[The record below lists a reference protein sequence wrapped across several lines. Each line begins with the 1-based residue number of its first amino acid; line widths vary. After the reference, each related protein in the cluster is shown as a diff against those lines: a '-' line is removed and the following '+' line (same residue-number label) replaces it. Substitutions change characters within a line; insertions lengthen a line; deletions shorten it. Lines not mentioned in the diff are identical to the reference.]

1 MKRWL
6 LGLALAVGCTAALG
20 ASHLA
25 RAEHKPSHIKIVAP
39 SLAGEVKRQS
49 GNSDQY
55 MWEVFTSIVKPA
67 IARNRAVFETWATD
81 EDIYQANPS
90 WPAAGQERP
99 IRASRRQVNFRLAG
113 DDLPPCTTPENPWVA
128 SFPLNGCL
136 AEIVYR
142 DRLQYDYIVNNGLN
156 TQEGAA
162 AFYAS
167 NKVVGFPGRS
177 LAIKVDWVP
186 IRDLLKWVPELG
198 SLANVRQTYYT
209 VTSEGVEYGMVAMH
223 ISTAANPNWVWGTFE
238 HQNNPG
244 RCDAIGCYDSF
255 GARKRVVPP
264 DQSKPNTQ
272 YGACHK
278 TPELK
283 RMMRSAGLDSVWQ
296 NYCLKSTQVTYTN
309 DEGQPTVLTNSV
321 TERLSVNGELIG
333 SCISCHANAA
343 FGANGAPTDAA
354 MTMLAYNPVGKP
366 MKDVFKDAKAN
377 DFMWGII
384 NFLSNNNN

>member
-6 LGLALAVGCTAALG
+6 RGLALAAGCSAVLG
-20 ASHLA
+20 VSHVA
-25 RAEHKPSHIKIVAP
+25 YAEHKPSHVSIVAP
-39 SLAGEVKRQS
+39 ARAGSVKGES

-55 MWEVFTSIVKPA
+55 MWGVFTSIVKPVA
-67 IARNRAVFETWATD
+67 GRNKAKFETWATD
-81 EDIYQANPS
+81 EDIYQANPT
-90 WPAAGQERP
+90 WPAAGRERD
-99 IRASRRQVNFRLAG
+99 IRASRRQVNFKKSGA
-113 DDLPPCTTPENPWVA
+113 DLPTCATPENPWVA
-128 SFPLNGCL
+128 HFPLKGCL
-136 AEIVYR
+136 AEVVYR

-156 TQEGAA
+156 TQAGAA

-167 NKVVGFPGRS
+167 RKPVSFPGKS
-177 LAIKVDWVP
+177 MAIKVDWVP
-186 IRDLLKWVPELG
+186 IKDLLKWVPELKT
-198 SLANVRQTYYT
+198 LANVRQTYYT
-209 VTSEGVEYGMVAMH
+209 VTSNGVEYGMVAMH

-255 GARKRVVPP
+255 GARKRAVPP
-264 DQSKPNTQ
+264 DQSKANTQ

-283 RMMRSAGLDSVWQ
+283 LMMEAAGLQSVWQ

-309 DEGQPTVLTNSV
+309 DEGAPTVLTNSV

-343 FGANGAPTDAA
+343 FGATGAPTSAA

-366 MKDVFKDAKAN
+366 VPEVFKDAKAN

-384 NFLSNNNN
+384 NFLSND